1 MLSIRIPSVRSIRNR
16 DSEKGMRSRVQV
28 KESCVDWET
37 FLGDGTG
44 RVVGIGRKRMVG
56 NGGMGRMGGGEKREC
71 RGGILMGKGVGRKR
85 GGFVVPNQVV
95 KIPRLALLITRGA
108 RASKSRL

>member
-37 FLGDGTG
+37 FWGDGTG

-56 NGGMGRMGGGEKREC
+56 NGGMGRMGGEKRGSVGVAYLWEKGWEEK
-71 RGGILMGKGVGRKR
+71 GGDSWFRTK
-85 GGFVVPNQVV
+85 
-95 KIPRLALLITRGA
+95 
-108 RASKSRL
+108 